1 MKLLVAYIIACQ
13 NNPAGFI
20 RAQLG
25 AVSSDLKLFSQG
37 KKKKKA
43 RSFVQANDL
52 SPASDIYFKD

>member
-37 KKKKKA
+37 EKKKA
-43 RSFVQANDL
+43 RSFVQANDF